1 MLGLQLMEAG
11 ATDMEDDAERERA
24 EHARKEAI
32 AIFHAVERAD
42 LERWPLPSLWEEV
55 AEARARDE
63 QSHLREF
70 AGTP

>member
-11 ATDMEDDAERERA
+11 AMDMEDDAERERA

-32 AIFHAVERAD
+32 AIFHAADQAD
-42 LERWPLPSLWEEV
+42 LERWPLPSLWEEA

-63 QSHLREF
+63 QGHLREF